1 MNIDTTDSI
10 NAKAQILG
18 IVTVNASPQY
28 VIYATSVRFSSVG
41 RHVGCVNPIKRVAV
55 VETVLEDAAVRQPVY
70 HPVLRRG
77 YRREV
82 GRPGRAAADGRR
94 AARPDAL
101 VPEAGRQGPVR
112 GEVRHDHVRPPVVA
126 V

>member
-28 VIYATSVRFSSVG
+28 VIYATSVQLSSVG

-55 VETVLEDAAVRQPVY
+55 VETVLEDAAV
-70 HPVLRRG
+70 
-77 YRREV
+77 
-82 GRPGRAAADGRR
+82 
-94 AARPDAL
+94 
-101 VPEAGRQGPVR
+101 
-112 GEVRHDHVRPPVVA
+112 
-126 V
+126 